1 MTQDT
6 HLPMLAVKTH
16 GLTKRYGTTAVV
28 DHIDLAVP
36 QGAVYGFLGPNG
48 AGKST
53 TMKMLLGLVH
63 KSEGTA
69 QVLGKELTPSNRLSV
84 LRSVGSLIESPSCYP
99 HLTATENL
107 EIVRQLR
114 HLPKSEISRVLDIV
128 RLNNAPTLKKRT
140 AQFSLGMK
148 QRLGIAT
155 ALMGNPPLLLLDEPT
170 NGLDPSGIHEIRALI
185 KSLPELFGITVLVSS
200 HLLSEIDQMADHV
213 GIIDHGR
220 LVWQGAMADLHA
232 RGKRWLALRTTD
244 DARALATLPDLSRD
258 EDGWLRLPAADDDT
272 VGKTSLLL
280 ARNGIGIVRM
290 EGRAESLED
299 IFLSL
304 TGMEASL

>member
-1 MTQDT
+1 MMQDA
-6 HLPMLAVKTH
+6 HPLALAVETH
-16 GLTKRYGTTAVV
+16 GLTKRYGAAAVV

-63 KSEGTA
+63 PSEGTA
-69 QVLGKELTPSNRLSV
+69 QVLGRDMTPANRLSV
-84 LRSVGSLIESPSCYP
+84 LRNVGSLIESPSCYP

-114 HLPKSEISRVLDIV
+114 KLPKSEIARVLDIV
-128 RLNNAPTLKKRT
+128 HLNDAATLKKRT

-170 NGLDPSGIHEIRALI
+170 NGLDPSGIHEIRALV
-185 KSLPELFGITVLVSS
+185 KSLPERFGITVLVSS
-200 HLLSEIDQMADHV
+200 HLLSEIDQMADQV

-220 LVWQGAMADLHA
+220 LIWQGAMADLHA
-232 RGKRWLALRTTD
+232 RGKRWLSLRTTD
-244 DARALATLPDLSRD
+244 DDRALEVLPDLERG
-258 EDGWLRLPAADDDT
+258 EDGSLRLDAVDDELA
-272 VGKTSLLL
+272 GKMTLLL

-290 EGRAESLED
+290 EERAESLED